1 MERKIRVICPANWSH
16 HNTGWPCCVREL
28 KNKLHTNTGVD
39 FYSNSIISML
49 EKGWKAKRPWISVVH
64 ATPEECKKTLSSEN
78 ASMKKCLGLFALSE
92 YACNFLRSITEKKVS
107 RLYLAIEKPICR
119 FDPKAFL
126 QGQPKIMT
134 IGHWRRR
141 FESIYELRAEGYRK
155 VILKCSAPEAP
166 DYLKMSEEA
175 NRFGVKIEEELER
188 TEYEKAL
195 RDNVVFLNLEDSSA
209 NNTII
214 ECIMSKTPV
223 LVNRLP
229 ALEEHLGQD
238 YPLFYDN
245 IEEASKKIEDKNVV
259 ILGHKYLCH
268 IDTRP
273 YEMENF
279 AKTVSESEV
288 YKCLPS
294 IKL

>member
-1 MERKIRVICPANWSH
+1 MERKIRVICPSIWSH

-28 KNKLHTNTGVD
+28 KAKLHTNIGVD

-49 EKGWKAKRPWISVVH
+49 ERGWRAERPWVGVVH
-64 ATPEECKKTLSSEN
+64 ATPEECEKKLLPEN
-78 ASMKKCLGLFALSE
+78 ISMKKCLGLFALSE
-92 YACNFLRSITEKKVS
+92 YACNHLRSVTGKKVS
-107 RLYLAIEKPICR
+107 RINLAVGKPLR
-119 FDPKAFL
+119 GFDPKAFL

-141 FESIYELRAEGYRK
+141 FESIYELRAEGYRR

-175 NRFGVKIEEELER
+175 SKFGVNIEEGMDSA
-188 TEYEKAL
+188 EYEKAL
-195 RDNVVFLNLEDSSA
+195 QNNIVFLHLEDSSA

-214 ECIMSKTPV
+214 ECIMSRTPL

-229 ALEEHLGQD
+229 ALEEHLGKD

-245 IEEASKKIEDKNVV
+245 IEEASNKIEDKSMV
-259 ILGHKYLCH
+259 ILSHKYLCG

-279 AKTVSESEV
+279 ANTVSESEV